1 MAGFFISRLRST
13 VSGRDITEGRSTRA
27 IAVELGIATSTTWQN
42 TGDAYDVAIGGE
54 PFLLAVNDQRPYER
68 ATAPFRKQQF
78 DSQRDPGE
86 QSLTGWWLRSQS
98 SFHAGEGITY
108 YDPLA
113 NPYSTTIASNSYRIK
128 SAYGVDIWEPGQV
141 TLLRD
146 VSKGHVVTK
155 EIDSTT
161 GRSNQTMRSV
171 QWKENSTTI
180 NGVLMH
186 DGYDIDRIHED
197 GTVDHWVDY
206 VPGVTEKVYAMTD
219 DSNYAYWVTNTTT
232 KLDVRKKSIAA
243 SSAASSTSMFT
254 SPSISVSNAVIEY
267 VKQRLV
273 MAVNNKIYE
282 FPVTQATM
290 PTEVYTNPSTSFIY
304 TSITEAG
311 PAIYVAGYEGI
322 QSTIVKFTL
331 STSGAMPTLSGGAIT
346 AAEMPAGEIVH
357 KIYQYLG
364 LMLIG
369 TNKGVRIANI
379 QADGSLT
386 YGPLITET
394 VHPCYDFAARDRFVW
409 CATGVQ
415 ALENPVPGVIRIDL
429 SNEIDNLRFAYA
441 KDNYYDTTTHSE
453 TTACAFLGD
462 TDRLIFASAAQQKD
476 GTITNKALTSNVA
489 TLTTSGNHGL
499 AVGDIVWVEGVG
511 SPFDTGSPYTGDTV
525 LSVPTSTTFTYS
537 RTTSNVTS
545 AAVTSTSAVV
555 KTIGNVYVE
564 HATDKRPS
572 GYLETGY
579 IRYNTLEP
587 KNFKRISAK
596 ADVGIAPGRFVPA
609 ETKGSISIATID
621 LNETIYD
628 VVSYDNVIGTPEATI
643 TSPSGAQDA
652 IGLRF
657 TLYRDATDTTKS
669 PVLKGYQLKSVP
681 ATPRERIIKIPLMNF
696 DTETDKYN
704 ITQGW
709 ENRSYQ
715 RLAALEAIEA
725 AGDIVTFQDFR
736 TNEIKQCLI
745 EEVSFVSTTPP
756 DKKLTNFGGIITLTI
771 RTV

>member
-1 MAGFFISRLRST
+1 M
-13 VSGRDITEGRSTRA
+13 SGRDITEGRSTRA
-27 IAVELGIATSTTWQN
+27 IAVELGIATSNIWQN
-42 TGDAYDVAIGGE
+42 TGDAYDVAIAGE
-54 PFLLAVNDQRPYER
+54 PFLVAINDQRPYER

-86 QSLTGWWLRSQS
+86 QSLSGWWLRSQS

-128 SAYGVDIWEPGQV
+128 SAYGVDIWEPGQA

-146 VSKGHVVTK
+146 VSQGHVVTK
-155 EIDSTT
+155 EVDSTT
-161 GRSNQTMRSV
+161 KRSNQTMRSV
-171 QWKENSTTI
+171 QWKSNSTTI
-180 NGVLMH
+180 NGVLFH
-186 DGYDIDRIHED
+186 DGYDIDRVHED
-197 GTVDHWVDY
+197 GTIDHWVDY
-206 VPGVTEKVYAMTD
+206 VPGVTDKVFAMTD
-219 DSNYAYWVTNTTT
+219 DSNYAYWVTNDVASG

-243 SSAASSTSMFT
+243 TSGASSTSMFT
-254 SPSISVSNAVIEY
+254 SPGLTVTNAVIEY

-282 FPVTQATM
+282 FPVTQSTM
-290 PTEVYTNPSTSFIY
+290 PTEVYTNPSSSFIY

-322 QSTIVKFTL
+322 QSTISKFTL
-331 STSGAMPTLSGGAIT
+331 STSGAMPTLSSAIT

-364 LMLIG
+364 LMMIG
-369 TNKGVRIANI
+369 TSKGVRIANI
-379 QADGSLT
+379 LTDGSLT

-415 ALENPVPGVIRIDL
+415 ALDNPAPGVIRIDL

-441 KDNYYDTTTHSE
+441 KDNYFDTTTHSE
-453 TTACAFLGD
+453 TTACAFIGE
-462 TDRLIFASAAQQKD
+462 TDRLIFASAAEQKD

-489 TLTTSGNHGL
+489 TLTTSGDHGL
-499 AVGDIVWVEGVG
+499 VVGDVVWIEGVG

-555 KTIGNVYVE
+555 KTVGHLYTE
-564 HATDKRPS
+564 HATNKRPS
-572 GYLETGY
+572 GYIETGY

-587 KNFKRISAK
+587 KNFKRIAAK
-596 ADVGIAPGRFVPA
+596 ADVGVAPGRFTTE
-609 ETKGSISIATID
+609 ETKGSISLATVD
-621 LNETIYD
+621 LEGNVYD
-628 VVSYDNVIGTPEATI
+628 VVSYDNVIGTPESTI

-669 PVLKGYQLKSVP
+669 PVLKGYQLKAVP
-681 ATPRERIIKIPLMNF
+681 ATPRERIIKIPLLNF

-704 ITQGW
+704 TTQGW
-709 ENRSYQ
+709 EGRAFA
-715 RLAALEAIEA
+715 RLAKLESIEA
-725 AGDIVTFQDFR
+725 LGDVVTFQDFR

-745 EEVSFVSTTPP
+745 EEVAFTSTTPP

>member
-1 MAGFFISRLRST
+1 M
-13 VSGRDITEGRSTRA
+13 SGRDITEGRSTRA
-27 IAVELGIATSTTWQN
+27 IAVELGIATSNIWQN
-42 TGDAYDVAIGGE
+42 TGDAYDVAIAGE
-54 PFLLAVNDQRPYER
+54 PFLIAINDQRPYER

-86 QSLTGWWLRSQS
+86 QSLSGWWLRSQS

-128 SAYGVDIWEPGQV
+128 SAYGVDIWEPGQA
-141 TLLRD
+141 TLLRE
-146 VSKGHVVTK
+146 VSQGHVVTK

-161 GRSNQTMRSV
+161 KRSNQTMRSV
-171 QWKENSTTI
+171 QWKNNSTTI
-180 NGVLMH
+180 NGVLFH

-197 GTVDHWVDY
+197 GTTDHWVDY
-206 VPGVTEKVYAMTD
+206 TPGVTDKVFAMTD
-219 DSNYAYWVTNTTT
+219 DSNYAYWVTNDTVSG

-243 SSAASSTSMFT
+243 TSGASSASMFT
-254 SPSISVSNAVIEY
+254 SPGLTVTNAVIEY

-290 PTEVYTNPSTSFIY
+290 PTEVYTNPSSSFIY

-346 AAEMPAGEIVH
+346 AAEMPVGEIVH

-364 LMLIG
+364 LMMIG

-379 QADGSLT
+379 SADGSLT

-415 ALENPVPGVIRIDL
+415 ALDNPAPGVIRIDL

-453 TTACAFLGD
+453 TTACAFIGE
-462 TDRLIFASAAQQKD
+462 TDRLMFSSAATQMD

-499 AVGDIVWVEGVG
+499 VVGDVVWIEGVG

-537 RTTSNVTS
+537 RSTSNVTS

-555 KTIGNVYVE
+555 KTIGHVYTE
-564 HATDKRPS
+564 HATNKRTS
-572 GYLETGY
+572 GYIETGY

-596 ADVGIAPGRFVPA
+596 ADVGVPPGRFTTAV
-609 ETKGSISIATID
+609 TKGSISIATVD
-621 LNETIYD
+621 LDGNVYD
-628 VVSYDNVIGTPEATI
+628 VVSYDNVIGTPESTI
-643 TSPSGAQDA
+643 TNPSGAQDA

-657 TLYRDATDTTKS
+657 TLYRDADDATKT
-669 PVLKGYQLKSVP
+669 PVLKGYQLKAVP
-681 ATPRERIIKIPLMNF
+681 ATPRERIIKIPLLNF
-696 DTETDKYN
+696 DTETDRYN
-704 ITQGW
+704 TTQGW
-709 ENRSYQ
+709 EGRAYA
-715 RLAALEAIEA
+715 RLAKLESIEA
-725 AGDIVTFQDFR
+725 LGDVVTFQDFR

-745 EEVSFVSTTPP
+745 EEVSFISNTPP
-756 DKKLTNFGGIITLTI
+756 DKKLTNFGGVITLTI